1 MDLKFSIPLQIVS
14 KKNSKRICGK
24 RLLSSKAW
32 MSFES
37 EASLFINLLSL
48 PKNIVR
54 CESAEIT
61 FYFEDKR
68 KRDLTNASEGIFD
81 LLVDCGILVDD
92 NISVIPKVIL
102 IFGGYEKG
110 SARNEILIKD
120 YICEK

>member
-14 KKNSKRICGK
+14 KKNSKRICGQ

-110 SARNEILIKD
+110 NARNEILIKD